1 MEKYQLEYVNRQK
14 EDLRKKLER
23 SIETLKVVNT
33 YAPAIVEVVNKF
45 DGKVVNKRLFD
56 AIRGLRS
63 SLVPTPS
70 IHIGFYCHI
79 DKSLNLEVSADRYDR
94 DFNLW
99 CTPVCLTGDDRLIAE
114 AFIKALEER
123 VEYNRS
129 LIERYQTELDNLDS
143 LVEEY
148 CAVYDSIKN
157 FKGKTSGVFRD
168 FLNFQHVH

>member
-70 IHIGFYCHI
+70 IHVGFYAHI

-99 CTPVCLTGDDRLIAE
+99 CTPVCLTGDNRLIAE

-129 LIERYQTELDNLDS
+129 LIERYQTELDNLVS

-148 CAVYDSIKN
+148 CAVYDYINN
-157 FKGKTSGVFRD
+157 FKGKTSDVFRD